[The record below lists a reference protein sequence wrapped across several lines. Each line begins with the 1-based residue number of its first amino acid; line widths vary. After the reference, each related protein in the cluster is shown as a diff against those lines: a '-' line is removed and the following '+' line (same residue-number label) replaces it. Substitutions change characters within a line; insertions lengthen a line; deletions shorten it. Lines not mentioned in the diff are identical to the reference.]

1 MTAVAEPLTD
11 VVITEP
17 GVYEIDEA
25 TYFDCDHAL
34 SCSGAKL
41 LLSPSCPAKFF
52 WQQDHRAYK
61 DVWDYGSAAH
71 KVVLGSGPEI
81 EVVDAACLQQ
91 LADSTDDAKLA
102 KLYAETAAKGDP
114 DAWTTSAAKAAK
126 AVARAAG
133 RVPLLRHDYECV
145 RAMAD
150 AIRRHRLAG
159 ALLNPEYGHAE
170 QSMFWTD
177 PESGSLLRARL
188 DVLRD
193 KVPGRLWIP
202 DYKTADSADPEKFAR
217 SAASYGYHMQDA
229 WYGDGAR
236 ALGYEDPRFLFV
248 VQEKEPPYLV
258 SVVELDHEARRAG
271 RLRNRRAITLYR
283 KCVTDGKWP
292 GYVPDDEIRYVSLP
306 PWAIR
311 REDNDYS

>member
-114 DAWTTSAAKAAK
+114 DAWTTSAARAAK

-133 RVPLLRHDYECV
+133 KIPLLRRDYERV
-145 RAMAD
+145 IGMAD
-150 AIRRHRLAG
+150 AIRRHPMAS
-159 ALLNPEYGHAE
+159 ALLNPEFGHAE
-170 QSMFWTD
+170 QSLFWRD
-177 PESGSLLRARL
+177 PESGVLLRCRL

-193 KVPGRLWIP
+193 KVDGRLYIP
-202 DYKTADSADPEKFAR
+202 DYKTCDSAHPDTFAR
-217 SAASYGYHMQDA
+217 SAANFGYHMQDA
-229 WYGDGAR
+229 FYGDGAR
-236 ALGYEDPRFLFV
+236 ALGYEDPAFV
-248 VQEKEPPYLV
+248 FVAQEKEPPYLV
-258 SVVELDHEARRAG
+258 SVVELDSEARRAG
-271 RLRNRRAITLYR
+271 RGRYRRAITVYQE
-283 KCVTDGKWP
+283 CVTKGHWP
-292 GYVPDDEIRYVSLP
+292 GYVAEDDIAYVRLP
-306 PWAIR
+306 SWAIR
-311 REDNDYS
+311 AAEEAR